1 MRRSHWAPSY
11 PLLVALPLTTN
22 INVPECGVFTL
33 GRTTNR
39 RVRCYYCVSAHIRIR
54 EVGALVSLSQLLN
67 NISEAAAGPQTC
79 AVFDFDGTIISGYSA
94 TAFLRDQIA
103 RGELSPADLLQLTQ
117 AATRFGIGSLG
128 FSALMAVHAQ
138 YLAGRSESDYIANSE
153 RLFRRAIAKLIYP
166 EARQLIEAHRAA
178 GHSIAIISSATP
190 YQVLPA
196 AKDLGIDHVYATNLE
211 VIEGQFTGG
220 VVTPTCFGIGKVHAA
235 ERFTEQQGSDLEN
248 CFFYSDSTDDI
259 ELLEAAG
266 HPVVLNG
273 SRELKAIARASG
285 WSSADFSS
293 RGTATTRQVIRSL
306 AATGSLVGSFM
317 MGLPLYA
324 LSRSRRDSINFSISL
339 FAETASAL
347 IGLDL
352 DVRGREHLWKHR
364 PAIFMFNH
372 QSNADMLIMASLI
385 RRDIVG
391 VGKRE
396 LKQLPV
402 IGPLMGAAGVVF
414 IDRSDRRAAIETMK
428 PLVNA
433 MRDERKS
440 LVIAP
445 EGTRAPTRKLG
456 AFKKGG
462 FHIAIESGVPIVPVV
477 IHNSGDISPKGE
489 KIFRS
494 GTVHVDVLPAI
505 DTSQWMVSTIND
517 HVAEVRNTFLRA
529 LGQPELSVAETA
541 ALRRETPEDLKPEVR
556 GQRKRRSHQSDSETP
571 QSATSSLLG
580 DLDADSARGN
590 GTPLQ
595 PFEHGVD
602 QETPA
607 TRH

>member
-1 MRRSHWAPSY
+1 M
-11 PLLVALPLTTN
+11 
-22 INVPECGVFTL
+22 
-33 GRTTNR
+33 
-39 RVRCYYCVSAHIRIR
+39 
-54 EVGALVSLSQLLN
+54 
-67 NISEAAAGPQTC
+67 GPQ
-79 AVFDFDGTIISGYSA
+79 
-94 TAFLRDQIA
+94 
-103 RGELSPADLLQLTQ
+103 
-117 AATRFGIGSLG
+117 
-128 FSALMAVHAQ
+128 
-138 YLAGRSESDYIANSE
+138 
-153 RLFRRAIAKLIYP
+153 
-166 EARQLIEAHRAA
+166 
-178 GHSIAIISSATP
+178 
-190 YQVLPA
+190 
-196 AKDLGIDHVYATNLE
+196 
-211 VIEGQFTGG
+211 
-220 VVTPTCFGIGKVHAA
+220 
-235 ERFTEQQGSDLEN
+235 QQGKLSARLPQRA
-248 CFFYSDSTDDI
+248 
-259 ELLEAAG
+259 LL
-266 HPVVLNG
+266 
-273 SRELKAIARASG
+273 
-285 WSSADFSS
+285 
-293 RGTATTRQVIRSL
+293 
-306 AATGSLVGSFM
+306 GSFM

-324 LSRSRRDSINFSISL
+324 LSRSRQDSINFSISL

-352 DVRGREHLWKHR
+352 DVHGREHLWRHR

-505 DTSQWMVSTIND
+505 DTSQWMVSTVDD
-517 HVAEVRNTFLRA
+517 HVAEIRNTFLRA

-541 ALRRETPEDLKPEVR
+541 ALRRETPEDLRPEVR
-556 GQRKRRSHQSDSETP
+556 GLRKRGPRQSNSKTHKARP
-571 QSATSSLLG
+571 HRCSVTRRRLCRMARRFSPLSKVSIKRRPLRGTKCVCKLRCRHSSMSAPRLSQHPVIFL
-580 DLDADSARGN
+580 LDADRRFVNLLTQWINAHPDPDREHVIICLDLRDDRNPLALEALIDALQRHPQACVAPLRLSWLQADHAKKSGPKLRDVLRGGERRPPSWLCDRVARLNPKRVHLTVGEP
-590 GTPLQ
+590 G
-595 PFEHGVD
+595 
-602 QETPA
+602 A
-607 TRH
+607 TLDLADRFC

>member
-1 MRRSHWAPSY
+1 M
-11 PLLVALPLTTN
+11 
-22 INVPECGVFTL
+22 
-33 GRTTNR
+33 
-39 RVRCYYCVSAHIRIR
+39 
-54 EVGALVSLSQLLN
+54 SLSTLLQ
-67 NISEAAAGPQTC
+67 NISDAEPGPETC

-94 TAFLRDQIA
+94 TAFLKDQIA
-103 RGELSPADLLQLTQ
+103 RGEISPADLVQLTQ

-138 YLAGRSESDYIANSE
+138 YLAGRSEADYVANSE

-196 AKDLGIDHVYATNLE
+196 AKDLGIKHVYATDLE
-211 VIEGQFTGG
+211 VEGGQFTGG
-220 VVTPTCFGIGKVHAA
+220 VVQPTCFGIGKVHAA
-235 ERFTEQQGSDLEN
+235 EHFTAEQGSNLEN

-259 ELLEAAG
+259 ELLETAG
-266 HPVVLNG
+266 RPVVLNG
-273 SRELKAIARASG
+273 SRDLKQIAREAG
-285 WSSADFSS
+285 WSMADFSS
-293 RGTATTRQVIRSL
+293 RGNATSSQVLRSL

-324 LSRSRRDSINFSISL
+324 LSGSRRDSLNFSISL

-352 DVRGREHLWKHR
+352 DVRGRENLWKQR

-396 LKQLPV
+396 LKNLPV

-414 IDRSDRRAAIETMK
+414 IDRSDRQAAIETMK
-428 PLVNA
+428 PLVQA
-433 MRDERKS
+433 MQEEKKS

-462 FHIAIESGVPIVPVV
+462 FHVAIQSGVPIVPVV
-477 IHNSGDISPKGE
+477 IHNSGDISPKGD

-505 DTSQWMVSTIND
+505 ETTDWSVANID
-517 HVAEVRNTFLRA
+517 EHVADVRNAFLRT
-529 LGQPELSVAETA
+529 LGQPELSVEETA
-541 ALRRETPEDLKPEVR
+541 RARRDTPDDLKPEVR
-556 GQRKRRSHQSDSETP
+556 GRRKKAGLKKPASDPSEQDSVPPKRRGKRDIPNEMRSVGSQ
-571 QSATSSLLG
+571 
-580 DLDADSARGN
+580 N
-590 GTPLQ
+590 GFDP
-595 PFEHGVD
+595 EA
-602 QETPA
+602 PA

>member
-1 MRRSHWAPSY
+1 M
-11 PLLVALPLTTN
+11 
-22 INVPECGVFTL
+22 
-33 GRTTNR
+33 
-39 RVRCYYCVSAHIRIR
+39 
-54 EVGALVSLSQLLN
+54 SLSTLLQ
-67 NISEAAAGPQTC
+67 NIADAEQGPKTC

-94 TAFLRDQIA
+94 TAFLKDQIA
-103 RGELSPADLLQLTQ
+103 RGEISPADLVQLTQ

-138 YLAGRSESDYIANSE
+138 YLAGRSEADYVANSE

-196 AKDLGIDHVYATNLE
+196 ARDLGIEHVYATDLQVE
-211 VIEGQFTGG
+211 DGQFTGG
-220 VVTPTCFGIGKVHAA
+220 VVQPTCFGIGKVHAA
-235 ERFTEQQGSDLEN
+235 ERFTAQQGSDLEN

-259 ELLEAAG
+259 ELLETAG
-266 HPVVLNG
+266 RPVVLNG
-273 SRELKAIARASG
+273 NRELKKIAHEEN
-285 WSSADFSS
+285 WLMADFSS
-293 RGTATTRQVIRSL
+293 RGNATSSQVVRSL

-324 LSRSRRDSINFSISL
+324 LSGSRRDSLNFSISL

-352 DVRGREHLWKHR
+352 DVRGREHLWKQR

-396 LKQLPV
+396 LKNLPV

-414 IDRSDRRAAIETMK
+414 IDRSDRQAAIETMK
-428 PLVNA
+428 PLVQA
-433 MRDERKS
+433 MQDEKKS

-445 EGTRAPTRKLG
+445 EGTRAPTPKLG

-462 FHIAIESGVPIVPVV
+462 FHVAIQSGVPIVPVV
-477 IHNSGDISPKGE
+477 IHNSGDISPKGD

-505 DTSQWMVSTIND
+505 ETTDWSVAKID
-517 HVAEVRNTFLRA
+517 EHVAEVRNAFLRT
-529 LGQPELSVAETA
+529 LGQPELSAEETA
-541 ALRRETPEDLKPEVR
+541 KARRNTPDDLKPEVR
-556 GQRKRRSHQSDSETP
+556 GRRRKVALKQSASESKEQGIVSSKNGTK
-571 QSATSSLLG
+571 QSATLDGAQSASLQSG
-580 DLDADSARGN
+580 FDPEA
-590 GTPLQ
+590 
-595 PFEHGVD
+595 
-602 QETPA
+602 PA

>member
-1 MRRSHWAPSY
+1 MSFST
-11 PLLVALPLTTN
+11 LLQN
-22 INVPECGVFTL
+22 IADAEPGPE
-33 GRTTNR
+33 
-39 RVRCYYCVSAHIRIR
+39 
-54 EVGALVSLSQLLN
+54 
-67 NISEAAAGPQTC
+67 TC

-94 TAFLRDQIA
+94 TAFLKDQIA
-103 RGELSPADLLQLTQ
+103 RGEISPADLLQLTQ

-138 YLAGRSESDYIANSE
+138 YLAGRSEADYIANSE

-196 AKDLGIDHVYATNLE
+196 ARDLGIEHVYATDLE
-211 VIEGQFTGG
+211 VEDGQFTGG
-220 VVTPTCFGIGKVHAA
+220 VVKPTCFGIGKVHAA
-235 ERFTEQQGSDLEN
+235 ERFTAQQGTNLDN

-259 ELLEAAG
+259 ELLETAG
-266 HPVVLNG
+266 RPVVLNG
-273 SRELKAIARASG
+273 NRELKAIAREEG
-285 WSSADFSS
+285 WAMADFSS
-293 RGTATTRQVIRSL
+293 RGNATSSQVVRSL

-324 LSRSRRDSINFSISL
+324 LSGSRRDSINFSISL

-352 DVRGREHLWKHR
+352 DVRGREHLWKQR

-396 LKQLPV
+396 LKNLPL

-414 IDRSDRRAAIETMK
+414 IDRSDRQAAIETMK
-428 PLVNA
+428 PLVQA
-433 MRDERKS
+433 MQEEKKS

-462 FHIAIESGVPIVPVV
+462 FHVAIQSGVPIVPVV
-477 IHNSGDISPKGE
+477 IHNSGDISPKGD

-494 GTVHVDVLPAI
+494 GTVHIDVLPAI
-505 DTSQWMVSTIND
+505 ETADWSVANID
-517 HVAEVRNTFLRA
+517 EHVAEVRNAFLRT
-529 LGQPELSVAETA
+529 LGQPELSVEETA
-541 ALRRETPEDLKPEVR
+541 RVRRDTPDDLRPEVR
-556 GQRKRRSHQSDSETP
+556 GRRRKVGLKQSANGSEGQERDSSTRGAAPNGARSASPQSGFDSE
-571 QSATSSLLG
+571 AW
-580 DLDADSARGN
+580 
-590 GTPLQ
+590 
-595 PFEHGVD
+595 
-602 QETPA
+602 A

>member
-1 MRRSHWAPSY
+1 M
-11 PLLVALPLTTN
+11 
-22 INVPECGVFTL
+22 
-33 GRTTNR
+33 
-39 RVRCYYCVSAHIRIR
+39 
-54 EVGALVSLSQLLN
+54 SLSTLLQ
-67 NISEAAAGPQTC
+67 NIADAEPGPETC

-94 TAFLRDQIA
+94 TAFLKDQIA
-103 RGELSPADLLQLTQ
+103 RGEISPADLVQLTQ
-117 AATRFGIGSLG
+117 AASRFGIGSLG

-138 YLAGRSESDYIANSE
+138 YLAGRSEADYVANSE

-196 AKDLGIDHVYATNLE
+196 ARDLGIKHVYATDLE
-211 VIEGQFTGG
+211 VEDGQFTGG
-220 VVTPTCFGIGKVHAA
+220 VVQPTCFGIGKVHAA
-235 ERFTEQQGSDLEN
+235 ERFTAEQGSNLEN

-259 ELLEAAG
+259 ELLETAG
-266 HPVVLNG
+266 RPVVLNG
-273 SRELKAIARASG
+273 SRDLKQIAREAG
-285 WSSADFSS
+285 WSMADFSS
-293 RGTATTRQVIRSL
+293 RGNATSSQVLRSL

-324 LSRSRRDSINFSISL
+324 LSGSRRDSLNFSISL

-352 DVRGREHLWKHR
+352 DVRGRENLWKQR

-396 LKQLPV
+396 LKNLPV

-414 IDRSDRRAAIETMK
+414 IDRSDRQAAIETMK
-428 PLVNA
+428 PLVQA
-433 MRDERKS
+433 MQEEKKS

-462 FHIAIESGVPIVPVV
+462 FHVAIQSGVPIVPVV
-477 IHNSGDISPKGE
+477 IHNSGDISPKGD

-505 DTSQWMVSTIND
+505 ETTDWSVANIDD
-517 HVAEVRNTFLRA
+517 HVADVRNAFLRT
-529 LGQPELSVAETA
+529 LGQPELSVEETA
-541 ALRRETPEDLKPEVR
+541 RARRDTPDDLKPEVR
-556 GQRKRRSHQSDSETP
+556 GRRKKAGLKKSASDPSEQDSVPPKRRSK
-571 QSATSSLLG
+571 
-580 DLDADSARGN
+580 RGIPNEMRSVGSKN
-590 GTPLQ
+590 GFDP
-595 PFEHGVD
+595 EA
-602 QETPA
+602 PA

>member
-1 MRRSHWAPSY
+1 
-11 PLLVALPLTTN
+11 
-22 INVPECGVFTL
+22 
-33 GRTTNR
+33 
-39 RVRCYYCVSAHIRIR
+39 
-54 EVGALVSLSQLLN
+54 VSLSILLH
-67 NISEAAAGPQTC
+67 NIADAEQGPKTC

-94 TAFLRDQIA
+94 TAFLKDQID
-103 RGELSPADLLQLTQ
+103 RGEISPADLVQLTQ

-138 YLAGRSESDYIANSE
+138 YLAGRSETDYIANSE

-196 AKDLGIDHVYATNLE
+196 AKDLGIEHVYATNLE
-211 VIEGQFTGG
+211 VEDGQFTGG
-220 VVTPTCFGIGKVHAA
+220 VVQPTCFGTGKVHAA
-235 ERFTEQQGSDLEN
+235 ERFIAQQGSDLEN
-248 CFFYSDSTDDI
+248 CFFYSDSIDDI
-259 ELLEAAG
+259 ELLETAG
-266 HPVVLNG
+266 RPVVLNG
-273 SRELKAIARASG
+273 SRELKKTAREAG
-285 WSSADFSS
+285 WPMTDFSS
-293 RGTATTRQVIRSL
+293 RGNATGSQVVRSL

-317 MGLPLYA
+317 LGLPLYA
-324 LSRSRRDSINFSISL
+324 LSGSRRDSLNFSISL

-352 DVRGREHLWKHR
+352 DVRGREHLWKQR

-396 LKQLPV
+396 LKNIPV
-402 IGPLMGAAGVVF
+402 VGPLMGAAGVVF

-428 PLVNA
+428 PLVKA
-433 MRDERKS
+433 MQEEKKS

-462 FHIAIESGVPIVPVV
+462 FHVAIQSSVPIVPVV
-477 IHNSGDISPKGE
+477 IHNSGDISPKGD

-494 GTVHVDVLPAI
+494 GTVHIDILPAI
-505 DTSQWMVSTIND
+505 QTTNWSVANIDE
-517 HVAEVRNTFLRA
+517 HVAEVRNAFLRT
-529 LGQPELSVAETA
+529 LGQPELSAEETA
-541 ALRRETPEDLKPEVR
+541 NARRDTPDDLKPEVR
-556 GQRKRRSHQSDSETP
+556 GRRSKPRLKKAAIEPSEQDSVP
-571 QSATSSLLG
+571 
-580 DLDADSARGN
+580 SARRGK
-590 GTPLQ
+590 
-595 PFEHGVD
+595 HGVSPNGVRSAGSKNGLD
-602 QETPA
+602 PEAPA

>member
-1 MRRSHWAPSY
+1 M
-11 PLLVALPLTTN
+11 
-22 INVPECGVFTL
+22 
-33 GRTTNR
+33 
-39 RVRCYYCVSAHIRIR
+39 
-54 EVGALVSLSQLLN
+54 SLSNLLQ
-67 NISEAAAGPQTC
+67 NIADAKRGPETC

-94 TAFLRDQIA
+94 TAFLKDQIA
-103 RGELSPADLLQLTQ
+103 RGEISPADLVQLTQ

-138 YLAGRSESDYIANSE
+138 YLAGRSEADYVANSE

-196 AKDLGIDHVYATNLE
+196 AKDLGIKHVYATDLE
-211 VIEGQFTGG
+211 VEDGQFTGG
-220 VVTPTCFGIGKVHAA
+220 VVQPTCFGIGKVHAA
-235 ERFTEQQGSDLEN
+235 EHFTAEQGSNLEN

-259 ELLEAAG
+259 ELLETAG
-266 HPVVLNG
+266 RPVVLNG
-273 SRELKAIARASG
+273 SRDLKQIAREAG
-285 WSSADFSS
+285 WSMADFSS
-293 RGTATTRQVIRSL
+293 RGNATSSQVLRSL

-324 LSRSRRDSINFSISL
+324 LSGSRRDSLNFSISL

-352 DVRGREHLWKHR
+352 DVRGRENLWKQR

-396 LKQLPV
+396 LRNLPV

-414 IDRSDRRAAIETMK
+414 IDRSDRQAAIETMK
-428 PLVNA
+428 PLVQA
-433 MRDERKS
+433 MQEEKKS

-462 FHIAIESGVPIVPVV
+462 FHVAIQSGVPIVPVV
-477 IHNSGDISPKGE
+477 IHNSGDISPKGD

-505 DTSQWMVSTIND
+505 ETTDWSVANID
-517 HVAEVRNTFLRA
+517 EHVADVRNAFLRT
-529 LGQPELSVAETA
+529 LGQPELSVEETA
-541 ALRRETPEDLKPEVR
+541 RARRDTPDDLKPEVR
-556 GQRKRRSHQSDSETP
+556 GRRKKAGLKKSASDPSEQDSVPPKRR
-571 QSATSSLLG
+571 G
-580 DLDADSARGN
+580 KRGIPNEMRSVGSQN
-590 GTPLQ
+590 GFDP
-595 PFEHGVD
+595 EA
-602 QETPA
+602 PA

>member
-1 MRRSHWAPSY
+1 MSFST
-11 PLLVALPLTTN
+11 LLQN
-22 INVPECGVFTL
+22 IADAEPGPE
-33 GRTTNR
+33 
-39 RVRCYYCVSAHIRIR
+39 
-54 EVGALVSLSQLLN
+54 
-67 NISEAAAGPQTC
+67 TC

-94 TAFLRDQIA
+94 TAFLKDQIA
-103 RGELSPADLLQLTQ
+103 RGEISPADLLQLTQ

-138 YLAGRSESDYIANSE
+138 FLAGRSEADYIANSE

-196 AKDLGIDHVYATNLE
+196 AKDLGIEHVYATDLE
-211 VIEGQFTGG
+211 VEDGQFTGG
-220 VVTPTCFGIGKVHAA
+220 VVKPTCFGIGKVHAA
-235 ERFTEQQGSDLEN
+235 ERFTARQDTDLDN

-259 ELLEAAG
+259 ELLETAG
-266 HPVVLNG
+266 RPVVLNG
-273 SRELKAIARASG
+273 NRELKAIAREEG
-285 WSSADFSS
+285 WAMADFSS
-293 RGTATTRQVIRSL
+293 RGNATSSQVVRSL

-324 LSRSRRDSINFSISL
+324 LSGSRRDSINFSISL

-352 DVRGREHLWKHR
+352 DVRGREHLWKQR

-396 LKQLPV
+396 LKNLPL

-414 IDRSDRRAAIETMK
+414 IDRSDRQAAIETMK
-428 PLVNA
+428 PLVQA
-433 MRDERKS
+433 MQEEKKS

-462 FHIAIESGVPIVPVV
+462 FHVAIQSGVPIVPVV
-477 IHNSGDISPKGE
+477 IHNSGDISPKGD

-505 DTSQWMVSTIND
+505 ETADWSVANID
-517 HVAEVRNTFLRA
+517 EHVAAVRNAFLRT
-529 LGQPELSVAETA
+529 LGQPELSAEETA
-541 ALRRETPEDLKPEVR
+541 RVRRDTPDDLRPEVR
-556 GQRKRRSHQSDSETP
+556 GRRRKVGLKQSANGSEGQERDSSTRGAAPNGARSASPQSGFDSE
-571 QSATSSLLG
+571 A
-580 DLDADSARGN
+580 
-590 GTPLQ
+590 
-595 PFEHGVD
+595 
-602 QETPA
+602 PA

>member
-1 MRRSHWAPSY
+1 MSLQTLIH
-11 PLLVALPLTTN
+11 N
-22 INVPECGVFTL
+22 I
-33 GRTTNR
+33 
-39 RVRCYYCVSAHIRIR
+39 
-54 EVGALVSLSQLLN
+54 
-67 NISEAAAGPQTC
+67 AAAEPGPKTC

-94 TAFLRDQIA
+94 TAFLKDQIA
-103 RGELSPADLLQLTQ
+103 RGEIAPADLIQLTQ

-138 YLAGRSESDYIANSE
+138 YLAGRSEADYIANSE

-196 AKDLGIDHVYATNLE
+196 AKDLGIEDIYASDLE
-211 VIEGQFTGG
+211 VVDGQFTGG
-220 VVTPTCFGIGKVHAA
+220 VVTPTCFGQGKVDAA
-235 ERFTEQQGSDLEN
+235 ERFTEKQGSDLGR

-259 ELLEAAG
+259 ELLDVAG
-266 HPVVLNG
+266 QPVVLNG
-273 SRELKAIARASG
+273 SRELKAIARESG
-285 WSSADFSS
+285 WPTADFSS
-293 RGTATTRQVIRSL
+293 RGPASTSEVLRSI

-324 LSRSRRDSINFSISL
+324 LSRSRRDSVNFSISL

-352 DVRGREHLWKHR
+352 DVQGREHLWKKR

-372 QSNADMLIMASLI
+372 QSNADMLIMANLV

-396 LKQLPV
+396 LKNLPV

-414 IDRSDRRAAIETMK
+414 IDRSDRHAAIETMK
-428 PLVNA
+428 PLVEA
-433 MRDERKS
+433 MRGEGKS

-462 FHIAIESGVPIVPVV
+462 FHVAIQSGVPIVPVV
-477 IHNSGDISPKGE
+477 IHNSSDISPKGD
-489 KIFRS
+489 KIYRS
-494 GTVHVDVLPAI
+494 GTVKVDVLPAI
-505 DTSQWMVSTIND
+505 DTSDWSVSTID
-517 HVAEVRNTFLRA
+517 EHVTDVRNLFLKT
-529 LGQPELSVAETA
+529 LGQPELSVEETV
-541 ALRRETPEDLKPEVR
+541 ALRRDTPEDLRPEVR
-556 GQRKRRSHQSDSETP
+556 GQRKSKSIKTALTDRSQKKRS
-571 QSATSSLLG
+571 G
-580 DLDADSARGN
+580 DIHGERLPEALA
-590 GTPLQ
+590 Q
-595 PFEHGVD
+595 VFEQD
-602 QETPA
+602 DDPETPA

>member
-1 MRRSHWAPSY
+1 MSFST
-11 PLLVALPLTTN
+11 LLQN
-22 INVPECGVFTL
+22 IADAEPGPE
-33 GRTTNR
+33 
-39 RVRCYYCVSAHIRIR
+39 
-54 EVGALVSLSQLLN
+54 
-67 NISEAAAGPQTC
+67 TC

-94 TAFLRDQIA
+94 TAFLKDQIA
-103 RGELSPADLLQLTQ
+103 RGEISPADLLQLTQ

-138 YLAGRSESDYIANSE
+138 YLAGRSEADYIANSE

-196 AKDLGIDHVYATNLE
+196 ARDLGIEHVYATDLE
-211 VIEGQFTGG
+211 VEDGQFTGG
-220 VVTPTCFGIGKVHAA
+220 VVKPTCFGIGKVHAA
-235 ERFTEQQGSDLEN
+235 ERFTAQQGTNLDN

-259 ELLEAAG
+259 ELLETAG
-266 HPVVLNG
+266 RPVVLNG
-273 SRELKAIARASG
+273 NRELKAIAREEG
-285 WSSADFSS
+285 WAMADFSS
-293 RGTATTRQVIRSL
+293 RGNATSSQVVRSL

-324 LSRSRRDSINFSISL
+324 LSGSRRDSINFSISL

-352 DVRGREHLWKHR
+352 DVRGREHLWKRR

-396 LKQLPV
+396 LKNLPL

-414 IDRSDRRAAIETMK
+414 IDRSDRQAAIETMK
-428 PLVNA
+428 PLVQA
-433 MRDERKS
+433 MQEEKKS

-462 FHIAIESGVPIVPVV
+462 FHVAIQSGVPIVPVV
-477 IHNSGDISPKGE
+477 IHNSGDISPKGD

-505 DTSQWMVSTIND
+505 ETADWSVANID
-517 HVAEVRNTFLRA
+517 EHVAAVRNAFLRT
-529 LGQPELSVAETA
+529 LGQPELSAEETA
-541 ALRRETPEDLKPEVR
+541 RVRRDTPDDLRPEVR
-556 GQRKRRSHQSDSETP
+556 GRRRKVGLKQSANGSEGQERDSSTRGAAPNGARSASPQSGFDSE
-571 QSATSSLLG
+571 A
-580 DLDADSARGN
+580 
-590 GTPLQ
+590 
-595 PFEHGVD
+595 
-602 QETPA
+602 PA

>member
-1 MRRSHWAPSY
+1 M
-11 PLLVALPLTTN
+11 
-22 INVPECGVFTL
+22 
-33 GRTTNR
+33 
-39 RVRCYYCVSAHIRIR
+39 
-54 EVGALVSLSQLLN
+54 SLSTLLQ
-67 NISEAAAGPQTC
+67 NIADAKPGPETC

-94 TAFLRDQIA
+94 TAFLKDQIA
-103 RGELSPADLLQLTQ
+103 RGEISPADLVQLTQ

-138 YLAGRSESDYIANSE
+138 YLAGRSEADYVANSE

-190 YQVLPA
+190 YQVRPA
-196 AKDLGIDHVYATNLE
+196 ANDLGIKHVYATDLE
-211 VIEGQFTGG
+211 VEGGQFTGG
-220 VVTPTCFGIGKVHAA
+220 VVQPTCFGIGKVHAA
-235 ERFTEQQGSDLEN
+235 EHFTAEQGSNLEN

-259 ELLEAAG
+259 ELLETAG
-266 HPVVLNG
+266 RPVVLNG
-273 SRELKAIARASG
+273 SRDLKQIAREAG
-285 WSSADFSS
+285 WSMADFSS
-293 RGTATTRQVIRSL
+293 RGNATSSQVLRSL

-324 LSRSRRDSINFSISL
+324 LSGSRRDSLNFSISL
-339 FAETASAL
+339 FAETASVL
-347 IGLDL
+347 IGLDI
-352 DVRGREHLWKHR
+352 DVRGRENLWKQR

-396 LKQLPV
+396 LRNLPV

-414 IDRSDRRAAIETMK
+414 IDRSDRQAAIETMK
-428 PLVNA
+428 PLVQA
-433 MRDERKS
+433 MQEEKKS

-462 FHIAIESGVPIVPVV
+462 FHVAIQSGVPIVPVV
-477 IHNSGDISPKGE
+477 IHNSGDISPKGD

-505 DTSQWMVSTIND
+505 ETTDWSVANID
-517 HVAEVRNTFLRA
+517 EHVADVRNAFLRT
-529 LGQPELSVAETA
+529 LGQPELSVEETA
-541 ALRRETPEDLKPEVR
+541 RARRDTPDDLKPEVR
-556 GQRKRRSHQSDSETP
+556 GRRRKAGLKNSASDPSEQDSVPPKRR
-571 QSATSSLLG
+571 G
-580 DLDADSARGN
+580 KRGIPNEMRSVGSQN
-590 GTPLQ
+590 GFDP
-595 PFEHGVD
+595 EA
-602 QETPA
+602 PA

>member
-1 MRRSHWAPSY
+1 
-11 PLLVALPLTTN
+11 
-22 INVPECGVFTL
+22 
-33 GRTTNR
+33 
-39 RVRCYYCVSAHIRIR
+39 
-54 EVGALVSLSQLLN
+54 VSLQILIQ
-67 NISEAAAGPQTC
+67 NIATAEPGPKTC

-94 TAFLRDQIA
+94 TAFLKDQIA
-103 RGELSPADLLQLTQ
+103 RGEIAPADLIQLTQ

-138 YLAGRSESDYIANSE
+138 YLAGRSEADYIANSE

-196 AKDLGIDHVYATNLE
+196 AKDLGIEDIYASDLE
-211 VIEGQFTGG
+211 VVDGQFTGG
-220 VVTPTCFGIGKVHAA
+220 VVTPTCFGQGKVDAA
-235 ERFTEQQGSDLEN
+235 ERFTEKQGSDLGR

-259 ELLEAAG
+259 ELLDVVG
-266 HPVVLNG
+266 QPVVLNG
-273 SRELKAIARASG
+273 SRELKAIARESG
-285 WSSADFSS
+285 WPTADFSS
-293 RGTATTRQVIRSL
+293 RGPASTSEVLRSI

-324 LSRSRRDSINFSISL
+324 LSRSRRDSVNFSISL

-352 DVRGREHLWKHR
+352 DVQGREHLWKKR

-372 QSNADMLIMASLI
+372 QSNADMLIMANLV

-396 LKQLPV
+396 LKNLPV

-414 IDRSDRRAAIETMK
+414 IDRSDRHAAIETMK
-428 PLVNA
+428 PLVEA
-433 MRDERKS
+433 MRGEGKS

-462 FHIAIESGVPIVPVV
+462 FHVAIQSGVPIVPVV
-477 IHNSGDISPKGE
+477 IHNSSDISPKGD
-489 KIFRS
+489 KIYRS
-494 GTVHVDVLPAI
+494 GTVKVDVLPAI
-505 DTSQWMVSTIND
+505 DTSDWSVSTID
-517 HVAEVRNTFLRA
+517 EHVTDVRNLFLKT
-529 LGQPELSVAETA
+529 LGQPELSVEETV
-541 ALRRETPEDLKPEVR
+541 ALRRDTPEDLRPEVR
-556 GQRKRRSHQSDSETP
+556 GQRKSKSIKTALTDRSQKKRS
-571 QSATSSLLG
+571 G
-580 DLDADSARGN
+580 DIHGERLPEALA
-590 GTPLQ
+590 Q
-595 PFEHGVD
+595 VFEQD
-602 QETPA
+602 DDPETPA

>member
-1 MRRSHWAPSY
+1 MSFST
-11 PLLVALPLTTN
+11 LLQN
-22 INVPECGVFTL
+22 IADAEPGPE
-33 GRTTNR
+33 
-39 RVRCYYCVSAHIRIR
+39 
-54 EVGALVSLSQLLN
+54 
-67 NISEAAAGPQTC
+67 TC

-94 TAFLRDQIA
+94 TAFLKDQIA
-103 RGELSPADLLQLTQ
+103 RGEISPADLLQLTQ

-138 YLAGRSESDYIANSE
+138 YLAGRSEADYIANSE

-196 AKDLGIDHVYATNLE
+196 ARDLGIEHVYATDLE
-211 VIEGQFTGG
+211 VEDGQFTGG
-220 VVTPTCFGIGKVHAA
+220 VVKPTCFGIGKVHAA
-235 ERFTEQQGSDLEN
+235 ERFTAQQGTNLDN

-259 ELLEAAG
+259 ELLETAG
-266 HPVVLNG
+266 RPVVLNG
-273 SRELKAIARASG
+273 NRELKAIAREEG
-285 WSSADFSS
+285 WAMADFSS
-293 RGTATTRQVIRSL
+293 RGNATSSQVVRSL

-324 LSRSRRDSINFSISL
+324 LSGSRRDSINFSISL

-352 DVRGREHLWKHR
+352 DVRGREHLWKRR

-396 LKQLPV
+396 LKNLPL

-414 IDRSDRRAAIETMK
+414 IDRSDRQAAIETMK
-428 PLVNA
+428 PLVQA
-433 MRDERKS
+433 MQEEKKS

-462 FHIAIESGVPIVPVV
+462 FHVAIQSSVPIVPVV
-477 IHNSGDISPKGE
+477 IHNSGDISPKGD

-494 GTVHVDVLPAI
+494 GTVHIDVLPAI
-505 DTSQWMVSTIND
+505 ETADWSVANID
-517 HVAEVRNTFLRA
+517 EHVAAVRNAFLRT
-529 LGQPELSVAETA
+529 LGQPELSAEETA
-541 ALRRETPEDLKPEVR
+541 RVRRDTPDDLRPEVR
-556 GQRKRRSHQSDSETP
+556 GRRRKVGLKQSVNGSEGQERDSSTRGAAPNGARSASPQSGFDSE
-571 QSATSSLLG
+571 A
-580 DLDADSARGN
+580 
-590 GTPLQ
+590 
-595 PFEHGVD
+595 
-602 QETPA
+602 PA

>member
-1 MRRSHWAPSY
+1 M
-11 PLLVALPLTTN
+11 
-22 INVPECGVFTL
+22 
-33 GRTTNR
+33 
-39 RVRCYYCVSAHIRIR
+39 
-54 EVGALVSLSQLLN
+54 SLSTLLQ
-67 NISEAAAGPQTC
+67 NIADAEPGPETC

-94 TAFLRDQIA
+94 TAFLKDQIA
-103 RGELSPADLLQLTQ
+103 RGEISPADLVQLTQ

-138 YLAGRSESDYIANSE
+138 YLAGRSEADYIANSE

-166 EARQLIEAHRAA
+166 EARELIEAHRAA

-196 AKDLGIDHVYATNLE
+196 AKDLGIEHVYATDLKVE
-211 VIEGQFTGG
+211 DGLFTGG
-220 VVTPTCFGIGKVHAA
+220 VVQPTCFGIGKVHAA
-235 ERFTEQQGSDLEN
+235 ERFTAEQGSDLEN

-259 ELLEAAG
+259 ELLETAG
-266 HPVVLNG
+266 RPVVLNG
-273 SRELKAIARASG
+273 SRELKKIAREAG
-285 WSSADFSS
+285 WSMADFSS
-293 RGTATTRQVIRSL
+293 RGNATTSQVVRSL

-324 LSRSRRDSINFSISL
+324 LSGSRRDSLNFSISL

-352 DVRGREHLWKHR
+352 DVRGRENLWKQR

-396 LKQLPV
+396 LKNLPV

-414 IDRSDRRAAIETMK
+414 IDRSDRQAAIETMK
-428 PLVNA
+428 PLVQA
-433 MRDERKS
+433 MQEEKKS

-462 FHIAIESGVPIVPVV
+462 FHVAIQSGVPIVPVV
-477 IHNSGDISPKGE
+477 IHNSGDISPKGD

-505 DTSQWMVSTIND
+505 ETSDWSVANID
-517 HVAEVRNTFLRA
+517 EHVADVRNAFLRT
-529 LGQPELSVAETA
+529 LGQPELSAEETA
-541 ALRRETPEDLKPEVR
+541 KARRNTPDDLRPEVR
-556 GQRKRRSHQSDSETP
+556 GRRSKPRVKKAATEPSEQDSVPPTGRGKRGAP
-571 QSATSSLLG
+571 NGARSASSQ
-580 DLDADSARGN
+580 N
-590 GTPLQ
+590 GFDP
-595 PFEHGVD
+595 
-602 QETPA
+602 ETPA

>member
-1 MRRSHWAPSY
+1 M
-11 PLLVALPLTTN
+11 
-22 INVPECGVFTL
+22 
-33 GRTTNR
+33 
-39 RVRCYYCVSAHIRIR
+39 
-54 EVGALVSLSQLLN
+54 SLSTLLQ
-67 NISEAAAGPQTC
+67 NIADAEPGPETC

-94 TAFLRDQIA
+94 TAFLKDQIA
-103 RGELSPADLLQLTQ
+103 RGEISPADLVQLTQ
-117 AATRFGIGSLG
+117 AASRFGIGSLG

-138 YLAGRSESDYIANSE
+138 YLAGRSEADYVANSE

-196 AKDLGIDHVYATNLE
+196 AKDLGIKHVYATDLE
-211 VIEGQFTGG
+211 VEDGQFTGG
-220 VVTPTCFGIGKVHAA
+220 VVQPTCFGIGKVNAA
-235 ERFTEQQGSDLEN
+235 ERFTAEQGSNLEN

-259 ELLEAAG
+259 ELLETAG
-266 HPVVLNG
+266 RPVVLNG
-273 SRELKAIARASG
+273 SRDLKQIAREAG
-285 WSSADFSS
+285 WSMTDFSS
-293 RGTATTRQVIRSL
+293 RGNATSSQVLRSL
-306 AATGSLVGSFM
+306 AATGSLLGSFM

-324 LSRSRRDSINFSISL
+324 LSGSRRDSLNFSISL

-352 DVRGREHLWKHR
+352 DVRGRENLWKQR

-396 LKQLPV
+396 LKNLPV

-414 IDRSDRRAAIETMK
+414 IDRSDRQAAIETMK
-428 PLVNA
+428 PLVQA
-433 MRDERKS
+433 MQEEKKN

-462 FHIAIESGVPIVPVV
+462 FHVAIQSGVPIVPVV
-477 IHNSGDISPKGE
+477 IHNSGDISPKGD

-505 DTSQWMVSTIND
+505 ETTDWS
-517 HVAEVRNTFLRA
+517 VANIDEHLADVRNAFLRT
-529 LGQPELSVAETA
+529 LGQPELSVEETA
-541 ALRRETPEDLKPEVR
+541 RARRDTPDDLKPEVR
-556 GQRKRRSHQSDSETP
+556 GRRKKAGLKNSASDPSEQDSVPPKRR
-571 QSATSSLLG
+571 G
-580 DLDADSARGN
+580 KRGIPNEMRSVGSQN
-590 GTPLQ
+590 GFDP
-595 PFEHGVD
+595 EA
-602 QETPA
+602 PA